1 MENPL
6 MLRRKNRQEKK
17 DRLRSV
23 LAGEL
28 DKFKELSY
36 QGLRNKVGQTE
47 TLQSGQIGNKDFYQ
61 VEIDFFFDDPREKK
75 DIRVLGLI
83 DDGGLRSFAPISDS
97 FIMTPD
103 GKLL

>member
-1 MENPL
+1 

-17 DRLRSV
+17 NRLKSV
-23 LAGEL
+23 LADEL

-36 QGLRNKVGQTE
+36 QELRNKVGRPE
-47 TLQSGQIGNKDFYQ
+47 TLQSGKTGDEDFYQ
-61 VEIDFFFDDPREKK
+61 LEIEFFFDDPREKK

-83 DDGGLRSFAPISDS
+83 DDGGLRSFSPISDS